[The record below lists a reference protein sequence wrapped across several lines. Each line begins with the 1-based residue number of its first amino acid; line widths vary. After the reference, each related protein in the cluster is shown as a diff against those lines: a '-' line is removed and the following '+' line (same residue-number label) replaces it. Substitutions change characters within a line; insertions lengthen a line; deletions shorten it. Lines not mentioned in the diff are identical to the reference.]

1 MKRCYE
7 VANFSAFPST
17 LAPLGRVQRALYADE
32 VSSAVLVALYWA
44 IEIQVASYRTSPCD
58 SALYFVARGRSI
70 PKHPVHDPILKFLWV
85 LFSAT
90 RGPLED
96 ES

>member
-17 LAPLGRVQRALYADE
+17 LAPFGRVQRALYADE

-44 IEIQVASYRTSPCD
+44 IGIQVASYRTSPCD
-58 SALYFVARGRSI
+58 SALYFVARGRPI
-70 PKHPVHDPILKFLWV
+70 PKHPVHDTIPLGAILGNE
-85 LFSAT
+85 
-90 RGPLED
+90 RPLG
-96 ES
+96 S